1 MLRNLLLPSLSVL
14 FCLSTLHAQQPTA
27 APTSLTIYNQD
38 FAVARTTVPLDLKAG
53 LNEVLTTNV
62 TSKLEPDSVVL
73 RDPSGRNTINILEQN
88 YDAGVVTQQWLLEK
102 YEGKTLD
109 FQTYTSG
116 IIMKAL
122 DERSAPP
129 PTLVQGRIIR
139 AGNNPL
145 VEVGGKMRFG
155 LPGVQI
161 FPANT
166 DGLLLKP
173 TLRWQIQ
180 AAKAASFPAEL
191 AYITRGVNW
200 QATYNVIVAESPN
213 TAASEFADIVGWV
226 TIQNR
231 SGTDFPQATIQLMA
245 GDVAKIQNMQ
255 PRVMMANGAAIG
267 GIAAAAPAEVT
278 QKAFDDFHLY
288 DLHRTIALRDSETKQ
303 VQFLEASHVTVQRT
317 YQYEGTSAIVQ
328 GFYPGYHNDQQF
340 FGGAGN
346 THVAILQ
353 EIKNSEANHL
363 GHAAAC
369 RPSPSL
375 SAR

>member
-1 MLRNLLLPSLSVL
+1 
-14 FCLSTLHAQQPTA
+14 
-27 APTSLTIYNQD
+27 
-38 FAVARTTVPLDLKAG
+38 
-53 LNEVLTTNV
+53 
-62 TSKLEPDSVVL
+62 
-73 RDPSGRNTINILEQN
+73 
-88 YDAGVVTQQWLLEK
+88 
-102 YEGKTLD
+102 
-109 FQTYTSG
+109 
-116 IIMKAL
+116 MKAL

-180 AAKAASFPAEL
+180 AAMAASFPAEL